1 MLDTTLT
8 DRIGDFM
15 SRSFDGRAIGL
26 EEDIFD
32 AGFGNSLFAMQLVT
46 FVEQA
51 FDVEIDSEDLDID
64 NFRTIARV
72 AALIER
78 KRGGAARL

>member
-1 MLDTTLT
+1 
-8 DRIGDFM
+8 M
-15 SRSFDGRAIGL
+15 SRSFEGRTIGL
-26 EEDIFD
+26 DDDIFE

-51 FDVEIDSEDLDID
+51 FGIEIDSEDLDID
-64 NFRTIARV
+64 NFRTIRRV

-78 KRGGAARL
+78 KRAAPAWP